1 MGTLHPPGKMAKL
14 LCMLAWAG
22 AATAAPTSSW
32 NPSSSGRLGG
42 SEDALVARVMG
53 SLGPSINSAIAAAM
67 GGLSS
72 GTTLTRGSPVTTFQG
87 SVTNGPATSVQF
99 SGTSKG
105 VNSQSKWT
113 SSSSS
118 SSKESSFSSSTLG
131 GTGLTGSSFGSS
143 GFGSSSLLGSSS
155 LSQGQ
160 VVESVLSALGPSITS
175 AVEAATAEQ
184 GSKTTTSNFQGSSS
198 SFQGSNQNRLTTM
211 KAQQSSSSVNEASIV
226 QQIISALTPSI
237 TQSVSSALAG

>member
-1 MGTLHPPGKMAKL
+1 MGTLHPPGNMAKL

-22 AATAAPTSSW
+22 AATAAPTSGW

-72 GTTLTRGSPVTTFQG
+72 GATLTRGSPVTTFQG

-131 GTGLTGSSFGSS
+131 GTGLTGSTFGSS
-143 GFGSSSLLGSSS
+143 GFGSSSLLGSNGLSS
-155 LSQGQ
+155 FGGSSGLSSSGFG
-160 VVESVLSALGPSITS
+160 STS
-175 AVEAATAEQ
+175 
-184 GSKTTTSNFQGSSS
+184 GLSSS
-198 SFQGSNQNRLTTM
+198 SFGT
-211 KAQQSSSSVNEASIV
+211 
-226 QQIISALTPSI
+226 
-237 TQSVSSALAG
+237 

>member
-1 MGTLHPPGKMAKL
+1 MGTLHPPGNMAKL

-22 AATAAPTSSW
+22 AATAAPTSGW

-42 SEDALVARVMG
+42 SEDAHVARVMG

-72 GTTLTRGSPVTTFQG
+72 GATLTRGSPVTTFQG

-131 GTGLTGSSFGSS
+131 GTGLTGSTFGSS
-143 GFGSSSLLGSSS
+143 GFGSSSLLGSNGLSGFGGSS
-155 LSQGQ
+155 GLSSSGFG
-160 VVESVLSALGPSITS
+160 STSGLSS
-175 AVEAATAEQ
+175 
-184 GSKTTTSNFQGSSS
+184 SNFG
-198 SFQGSNQNRLTTM
+198 
-211 KAQQSSSSVNEASIV
+211 
-226 QQIISALTPSI
+226 
-237 TQSVSSALAG
+237 

>member
-22 AATAAPTSSW
+22 AAIAAPTSEPIGW

-67 GGLSS
+67 RGSGLSS
-72 GTTLTRGSPVTTFQG
+72 GATLTRGSPITTFQG

-118 SSKESSFSSSTLG
+118 SSKESSFSSSTIG
-131 GTGLTGSSFGSS
+131 GTGFTGSALGST
-143 GFGSSSLLGSSS
+143 GFGSSSLLG
-155 LSQGQ
+155 
-160 VVESVLSALGPSITS
+160 
-175 AVEAATAEQ
+175 
-184 GSKTTTSNFQGSSS
+184 
-198 SFQGSNQNRLTTM
+198 
-211 KAQQSSSSVNEASIV
+211 
-226 QQIISALTPSI
+226 
-237 TQSVSSALAG
+237 